1 MNRTEHESYRSH
13 ESTMKRILRTCDD
26 VRRASILAALVVA
39 SPLIAPIASAS
50 GESTPPSLPAAAGE
64 TSATGERMAA
74 YRGEIRA
81 AEAEYRQGAH
91 ARACRRLPRLAD
103 DARLAALSTEERR
116 GLLSV
121 TARALS
127 SCDRASEAIAH
138 LQRAIREAPQV
149 DDVYRL
155 SIIAHR
161 QQRHA
166 LALDA
171 YLDYIG
177 RWPEAADENDVPH
190 VWSLYRALADRPAQ
204 QRRLLQAM
212 FDARFDDPTADSS
225 ELWFQLARLH
235 LEAGDV
241 DGARAAARRITAAD
255 PIVRMRIDR
264 RFDAIVDRTTH
275 TFDAS
280 LRARQAVDA
289 LRTKAAA
296 RPRDLAVWVHLTYAM
311 LTAGDE
317 AGAIATATR
326 LIDASGDTSSAGEK
340 SKAYESLD
348 HRVWLLNNRAIA
360 LYRLGRSDEAVA
372 DLERAI
378 AFDPGQGP
386 NVDQTLNLGTLRC
399 YMGRPREAAEGVA
412 AVKGMSTYGELVQAM
427 VLLCAAV
434 QRDDRTQAAS
444 TLAFF
449 RRHRDEQPEMLLHA
463 LIWTGQLAEAE
474 RIYRRMLDDPALRAD
489 ALMFAQTFLASPPRP
504 GRRAYD
510 RHRDALFARPGVQ
523 SAIDAVGRVERFGIH
538 DGFSFD

>member
-1 MNRTEHESYRSH
+1 M
-13 ESTMKRILRTCDD
+13 
-26 VRRASILAALVVA
+26 RRPLAAFLLAGFIAVA
-39 SPLIAPIASAS
+39 PVIAPVASAS
-50 GESTPPSLPAAAGE
+50 GESTASSLPAVVAE
-64 TSATGERMAA
+64 TLASDERIAD
-74 YRGEIRA
+74 YRRDIRT
-81 AEAEYRQGAH
+81 AEADYRQGAH
-91 ARACRRLPRLAD
+91 ARACRRLPRLAA

-116 GLLSV
+116 ALLSM

-127 SCDRASEAIAH
+127 TCDRASEAIAH
-138 LQRAIREAPQV
+138 LQRAIREVSEV

-155 SIIAHR
+155 SILAHR
-161 QQRHA
+161 QKQYV
-166 LALDA
+166 LSLEA

-177 RWPEAADENDVPH
+177 RWPEAADEHDVPH
-190 VWSLYRALADRPAQ
+190 VWALYRALADRPAQ
-204 QRRLLQAM
+204 QRRLLQAL
-212 FDARFDDPTADSS
+212 FDARFDDPTGDSS
-225 ELWFQLARLH
+225 AMWFQLARLH

-241 DGARAAARRITAAD
+241 DGARAAAGRIIAAD

-264 RFDAIVDRTTH
+264 RFDAIVDRTTF
-275 TFDAS
+275 TFDPS

-289 LRTKAAA
+289 LRTKAEA
-296 RPRDLAVWVHLTYAM
+296 RPRDLAVWVQLTYAM
-311 LTAGDE
+311 LTAGDH
-317 AGAIATATR
+317 AGAIDTATR
-326 LIDASGDTSSAGEK
+326 LIDASDDAPVKGEK

-360 LYRLGRSDEAVA
+360 LYRLGRPDEAVA

-378 AFDPGQGP
+378 AFDPEQGP
-386 NVDQTLNLGTLRC
+386 NVNQTLNLGTLRC
-399 YMGRPREAAEGVA
+399 YMGRPRDAVEGVA
-412 AVKGMSTYGELVQAM
+412 SVKGMSTYGELVQAM

-449 RRHRDEQPEMLLHA
+449 RRHRDEHPEMLLHG

-489 ALMFAQTFLASPPRP
+489 ALMLAQSFVPSPPQP

-523 SAIDAVGRVERFGIH
+523 AAIDAVGRVERFAIH
-538 DGFSFD
+538 DGFTFD

>member
-1 MNRTEHESYRSH
+1 MPTPENESHRASG
-13 ESTMKRILRTCDD
+13 SAMKRILRMRDD
-26 VRRASILAALVVA
+26 VRRASALAALVVVA
-39 SPLIAPIASAS
+39 PLIAPIASAS
-50 GESTPPSLPAAAGE
+50 GESTPPSLPAAAEE
-64 TSATGERMAA
+64 TSAAAERMAD
-74 YRGEIRA
+74 YRGDLRA

-91 ARACRRLPRLAD
+91 ARACRRLPRLAAD
-103 DARLAALSTEERR
+103 VRLAALSTEERR
-116 GLLSV
+116 ALLSA

-127 SCDRASEAIAH
+127 TCDRASEAIAH
-138 LQRAIREAPQV
+138 LQRAIREAPEV

-155 SIIAHR
+155 SILAHR
-161 QQRHA
+161 QKQYA
-166 LALDA
+166 LSLEA
-171 YLDYIG
+171 YLDYIA
-177 RWPEAADENDVPH
+177 RWPDAADEHDVPH
-190 VWSLYRALADRPAQ
+190 VWGLYRALADQPAQ
-204 QRRLLQAM
+204 QRRLLQAL

-235 LEAGDV
+235 LDAGDV

-289 LRTKAAA
+289 LRAKAEA
-296 RPRDLAVWVHLTYAM
+296 RPRDLAVWVQLTYAM

-326 LIDASGDTSSAGEK
+326 LIDASADAPVKGEK

-360 LYRLGRSDEAVA
+360 LYRLGRSDEAAA

-378 AFDPGQGP
+378 AFDPEEGP
-386 NVDQTLNLGTLRC
+386 NVNQTLNLGTLRC
-399 YMGRPREAAEGVA
+399 DMGRPREAAEGVA
-412 AVKGMSTYGELVQAM
+412 AVKGMSTYGELVQAL

-434 QRDDRTQAAS
+434 QRDDRAQAAG

-489 ALMFAQTFLASPPRP
+489 ALMLAQSFLPSPPQP

-523 SAIDAVGRVERFGIH
+523 SAIEAVGRVERFAIH
-538 DGFSFD
+538 DGFTFD